1 MDVTIATFWD
11 KWNPWSFNL
20 MKAPRNVSKPKSG
33 NTSKPA
39 NSSRIRKI
47 RIGVESMDHFFSR
60 MRVNARELDRGETL
74 EPGLILTF
82 EDPADFLEVITPA
95 RVRLLQKIDRKAVA
109 LFALA
114 AALSRDPS
122 AVRRDVALLESKHL
136 VKTRR
141 VPNPGHGMHT
151 VVERAAGSI
160 ELAATV

>member
-60 MRVNARELDRGETL
+60 MRVNARELDRGERL

-82 EDPADFLEVITPA
+82 EDPADFLEVITQRVSGFCRKSTGKPWRSSHSPLLFPA
-95 RVRLLQKIDRKAVA
+95 IPRQ
-109 LFALA
+109 
-114 AALSRDPS
+114 
-122 AVRRDVALLESKHL
+122 
-136 VKTRR
+136 
-141 VPNPGHGMHT
+141 
-151 VVERAAGSI
+151 
-160 ELAATV
+160 

>member
-1 MDVTIATFWD
+1 
-11 KWNPWSFNL
+11 
-20 MKAPRNVSKPKSG
+20 
-33 NTSKPA
+33 
-39 NSSRIRKI
+39 
-47 RIGVESMDHFFSR
+47 MDHFFSR

-95 RVRLLQKIDRKAVA
+95 RVRLLQKIDRKAMA

-122 AVRRDVALLESKHL
+122 AVRRDVALLESKQL

-160 ELAATV
+160 ELAAAV